1 MSEERHETKR
11 ERKKKIIKVV
21 TCYSE
26 LLLVTN
32 YCNKLLKFFKFGTI
46 NVGVFLVFVWL
57 K

>member
-46 NVGVFLVFVWL
+46 NVGVFLVFAWL